1 MSTIITNNLTF
12 WLQHQPARKLP
23 SIPLQ
28 IYGRAMFFREN
39 IHYPYIHYRFN
50 ISLCIIFSYVSFL
63 EYFFVHWLWY
73 TIIQLFTSS
82 SNHHPGKTVY
92 CLPFHFC
99 TEICHMSDA
108 QARNLCVWVRIRQ
121 PPDGTQWPQ
130 TAGWL
135 HVGPS
140 LLSQL
145 SWDKP
150 PASPLP
156 PKSFLPCNGKK

>member
-1 MSTIITNNLTF
+1 
-12 WLQHQPARKLP
+12 
-23 SIPLQ
+23 
-28 IYGRAMFFREN
+28 MFFREN

-50 ISLCIIFSYVSFL
+50 VSPCIIFLYVSFL

-82 SNHHPGKTVY
+82 SNHHPGKTAY

-108 QARNLCVWVRIRQ
+108 EAHNLCVWVRIRQ

-150 PASPLP
+150 PASPLL
-156 PKSFLPCNGKK
+156 PKSFLVTGRNKGKKKSTFNTRKGIFKIKD